1 MRTKI
6 VWIAYR
12 GGMPAPTKLTKLP
25 LGPTG
30 EAVAA
35 NVKRLMETQN
45 LTFVALAD
53 RLQKCGRPIPTL
65 GLRKI
70 VAETRRVDADDLAA
84 LAFALGVS
92 PSTLLYLWAVRDDE
106 LVAVT
111 AAGDMSSLR
120 AWAWLI
126 AELPP
131 HADDDMMAFFARA
144 WPTWVRRNVEIL
156 KAAHGDG
163 Q

>member
-1 MRTKI
+1 
-6 VWIAYR
+6 
-12 GGMPAPTKLTKLP
+12 MPAPTKLTKLP

-30 EAVAA
+30 ETVAA
-35 NVKRLMETQN
+35 NVKRLMDAQN
-45 LTFVALAD
+45 LTFVALAEK
-53 RLQKCGRPIPTL
+53 LEKAGRAIPTL

-70 VAETRRVDADDLAA
+70 VAETRRVDADDLVA

-92 PSTLLYLWAVRDDE
+92 PATLLYPWAIRDDE

-111 AAGDMSSLR
+111 AAGDVSSLR
-120 AWAWLI
+120 AWAWMV

-144 WPTWVRRNVEIL
+144 WPAWVRRNVEIL
-156 KAAHGDG
+156 KAARGDD